1 MLGLE
6 GTPKT
11 LRAAEADLS
20 VKRISIVDRAGVVH
34 YDNERGVDG
43 QWLKPAGAVGVL
55 ENLRGNVANR
65 AAVIER
71 IGLLQ
76 ERAVRLGVPG
86 TVQDG
91 IKHADVLARGGGKQL
106 HTKADVIA
114 GIKNKAHKMGD
125 KKARQPRSHS
135 IERKTD
141 PKL

>member
-1 MLGLE
+1 M
-6 GTPKT
+6 
-11 LRAAEADLS
+11 
-20 VKRISIVDRAGVVH
+20 
-34 YDNERGVDG
+34 
-43 QWLKPAGAVGVL
+43 GVL

-76 ERAVRLGVPG
+76 ERAVRLGVPD

-91 IKHADVLARGGGKQL
+91 IKHADVLARGDGKQL
-106 HTKADVIA
+106 HAKADVIA
-114 GIKNKAHKMGD
+114 GIKNKEHEMGD